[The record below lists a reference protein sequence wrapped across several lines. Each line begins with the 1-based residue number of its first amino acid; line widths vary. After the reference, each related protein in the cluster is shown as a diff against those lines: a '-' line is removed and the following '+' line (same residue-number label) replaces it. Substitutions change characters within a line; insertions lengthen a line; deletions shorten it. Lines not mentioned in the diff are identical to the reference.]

1 MDSRRS
7 LWHCIPITLSFSF
20 GVSAPII
27 AQEQERLSLPLPIH
41 PERYEE
47 DPAESLP
54 KESQP
59 DRTSRDVEKAS
70 LRASS
75 VRTPIPGQPGRNL
88 PPIGESLE
96 TADGETKLGILDFV
110 PHTYR
115 NGGIRMEFIYTG
127 ETFTKARGGLTD
139 SRRTNYRSNF
149 DMVATLDTE
158 LMDWWDGGRLF
169 VYGQNL
175 SGDPLSASH
184 VGDVQLF
191 SNLDSTISDT
201 ERPHFTTIAEYWY
214 EQLYLD
220 GAIRLKMGKQDAN
233 ADFAYSDLGGDFVHS
248 SFGVSPNIPL
258 PTFPSQA
265 LGGALFYGVSDE
277 VSLGFGAYDGTL
289 PSGPQGVRWGFDTL
303 GRNGAIL
310 MYQLEYKNQFGP
322 NSQLP
327 HTTRFGVWNH
337 TDSDV
342 WTDFAAPSTDQTYG
356 GNYGAYWNSD
366 QMLLKE
372 EYGTDDDQGLG
383 VFVMFG
389 FAPGD
394 RNAIQE
400 FYAAGIVYKGLL
412 PNREEDI
419 LGVATAN
426 ILFSGDFRNYTLIR
440 EGEVIGSYEN
450 AVEVFYK
457 ARLTDFITLQPDL
470 QFISNPGG
478 MHRDALVAGLRF
490 EAVL

>member
-220 GAIRLKMGKQDAN
+220 GAIRLKMGSRMRTLTLLTATS
-233 ADFAYSDLGGDFVHS
+233 AAILFIRRLECH
-248 SFGVSPNIPL
+248 
-258 PTFPSQA
+258 PTFHSQPSPVKRSEGPSFTGLATKFLSGSVLTTELYQVDRREF
-265 LGGALFYGVSDE
+265 GGAL
-277 VSLGFGAYDGTL
+277 
-289 PSGPQGVRWGFDTL
+289 
-303 GRNGAIL
+303 
-310 MYQLEYKNQFGP
+310 
-322 NSQLP
+322 
-327 HTTRFGVWNH
+327 TR
-337 TDSDV
+337 S
-342 WTDFAAPSTDQTYG
+342 
-356 GNYGAYWNSD
+356 
-366 QMLLKE
+366 
-372 EYGTDDDQGLG
+372 
-383 VFVMFG
+383 
-389 FAPGD
+389 
-394 RNAIQE
+394 
-400 FYAAGIVYKGLL
+400 
-412 PNREEDI
+412 
-419 LGVATAN
+419 VAT
-426 ILFSGDFRNYTLIR
+426 
-440 EGEVIGSYEN
+440 
-450 AVEVFYK
+450 
-457 ARLTDFITLQPDL
+457 
-470 QFISNPGG
+470 
-478 MHRDALVAGLRF
+478 GLS
-490 EAVL
+490 